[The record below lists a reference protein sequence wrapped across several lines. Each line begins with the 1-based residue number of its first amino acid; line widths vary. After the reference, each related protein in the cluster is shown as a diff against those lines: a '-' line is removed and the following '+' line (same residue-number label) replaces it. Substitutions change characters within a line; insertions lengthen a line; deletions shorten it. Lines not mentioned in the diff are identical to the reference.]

1 MKNPFILTV
10 ICIILIMLAGLTI
23 SYYPALRLWLFFLV
37 VIPSCFALA
46 GLAFVI
52 VVSNTNKPR

>member
-1 MKNPFILTV
+1 
-10 ICIILIMLAGLTI
+10 MLAGLTI
-23 SYYPALRLWLFFLV
+23 SYYPALRLLLFFLV